1 MTRVVNSVAK
11 NAKVS
16 KGLRK
21 QSKELDLSGLKFPV
35 ELDRIRILEKKN
47 NQLVWM
53 CLDMQKLYPLRI
65 SKEKQEKLIFWS
77 QKMKK
82 KTFLLNKKV
91 E

>member
-35 ELDRIRILEKKN
+35 ELDRIRILEKKTIK
-47 NQLVWM
+47 LV
-53 CLDMQKLYPLRI
+53 
-65 SKEKQEKLIFWS
+65 
-77 QKMKK
+77 
-82 KTFLLNKKV
+82 
-91 E
+91 